1 MGKAAAGRFRDAGRV
16 ELTRLAAL
24 LLICI
29 ALTIISPHFAT
40 VQNIRN
46 VILQASLLAML
57 SFGMTFALLVEGIDL
72 SVGAVIALTGVVA
85 ASFIV
90 KGQILLGV
98 VAGIVTS
105 AACGVFNGALIGYL
119 RIPPVIA
126 TYGMLFIARGLAFSY
141 TGGFAI
147 YGFDM
152 RFRWIATGVVWGIP
166 VPIFVALAMA
176 VVLSFMA
183 QRTTAGKAI
192 YGVGSNRVAAKYTG
206 INVSLTL
213 FGVYLLSCLL
223 SGVAALVYIARL
235 NAAEPIIGE
244 LFTLDAIAATVI
256 GGTSFSGG
264 EGTPRGTVIGAL
276 IISVIRNGL
285 NLLKVNSQ
293 WQIFCIGAIVLAAVT
308 LDILSKKIAENRRHS
323 TLVRSVA

>member
-1 MGKAAAGRFRDAGRV
+1 MTTRHFTDTARV

-24 LLICI
+24 GLICI
-29 ALTIISPHFAT
+29 VLAIVSPHFAT

-46 VILQASLLAML
+46 VVLQASLLALL

-72 SVGAVIALTGVVA
+72 SVGSVIALCGVIA
-85 ASFIV
+85 ASLIA
-90 KGQILLGV
+90 KGQILF
-98 VAGIVTS
+98 GIVIGILTA
-105 AACGVFNGALIGYL
+105 AACGFLNGALIGFL

-147 YGFDM
+147 YSFDM
-152 RFRWIATGVVWGIP
+152 RFRWIATGVILGLP
-166 VPIFVALAMA
+166 VPIFIAIVMALI
-176 VVLSFMA
+176 LTFIS
-183 QRTTAGKAI
+183 QRTILGKAI
-192 YGVGSNRVAAKYTG
+192 YGVGSNRNAAKYTG

-213 FGVYLLSCLL
+213 FAVYLLSCIL
-223 SGVAALVYIARL
+223 SGFAALIYIARL

-293 WQIFCIGAIVLAAVT
+293 WQIFFIGAIVLSAVT
-308 LDILSKKIAENRRHS
+308 LDILSKKIAERRK
-323 TLVRSVA
+323 